1 MTLTARIHNCII
13 MTRRQQNQEKC
24 REAVYPLG
32 VLMVAFFLLFTK
44 PCEENYFF
52 KSIFRRLLM
61 LATSGQ
67 DMNKLQG
74 KKKKKK
80 KSLVR
85 KACEK
90 PYISKKKNALF
101 TWIMFT

>member
-1 MTLTARIHNCII
+1 
-13 MTRRQQNQEKC
+13 
-24 REAVYPLG
+24 
-32 VLMVAFFLLFTK
+32 
-44 PCEENYFF
+44 
-52 KSIFRRLLM
+52 M

-90 PYISKKKNALF
+90 PYISKKKCSLHLDYVHLNYIYYKVTISEDLALCMSDVLKISYSKGS
-101 TWIMFT
+101 IMFFGKKKKKNQTS